1 MHKSGRPLIYF
12 SEKGQGYRGEKQM
25 TNNMIKNISIAAQND
40 KYVTGRRHAMEN
52 IFARLPDDLARSL
65 RGLPERIMNE
75 LEEIRFRVNRPVVVY
90 SGGRE
95 YEIARRDAPVMR
107 SDEIGMIFSL
117 LMDHS
122 DYAYQDQIRSGYIT
136 LDGGHRVG
144 ICGRVITDGGRVV
157 SVRDISS
164 INIRR
169 GCEYPGISDAVLP
182 YITEANDRI
191 RNTLIISP
199 PRCGKTTVL
208 RDIIRNIS
216 RMGNRVGVCD
226 ERSEIAGSAGGV
238 PGFDVGPRTDV
249 MDGCPK
255 DTGISMLIRSM
266 SPDVIAV
273 DELGSSDDAKAVERA
288 AVAGVSLV
296 ATMHGRSYDDAV
308 RSPVGQFIKNG
319 SISRLII
326 LSADPRPGTVKDI
339 LNSANMSLIAEPE
352 MTWKQE

>member
-1 MHKSGRPLIYF
+1 MINDAEKIKTANNKKVSGRILPA
-12 SEKGQGYRGEKQM
+12 GTPCTDHAR
-25 TNNMIKNISIAAQND
+25 AAR
-40 KYVTGRRHAMEN
+40 RRHGMEN

-65 RGLPERIMNE
+65 RGLPERIMDD
-75 LEEIRFRVNRPVVVY
+75 LEEIRFRVNRPVIVY

-95 YEIARRDAPVMR
+95 YEIAGCGSYAMSRDG
-107 SDEIGMIFSL
+107 IGMIFSL
-117 LMDHS
+117 LMEHS

-144 ICGRVITDGGRVV
+144 ICGRVITDNGHVV

-169 GCEYPGISDAVLP
+169 GCEYPGISDRMIP
-182 YITEANDRI
+182 YITDSNGMI
-191 RNTLIISP
+191 KNTLIVSP

-216 RMGNRVGVCD
+216 CMGKRVGVCD

-238 PGFDVGPRTDV
+238 PGFDIGPRTDV

-273 DELGSSDDAKAVERA
+273 DELGSSEDARAVERA

-308 RSPVGQFIKNG
+308 RSSIGRFIKNG
-319 SISRLII
+319 LISRIVI
-326 LSADPRPGTVKDI
+326 LSAEPVPSTLRDI
-339 LNSANMSLIAEPE
+339 VNSANMSLIAEPE
-352 MTWKQE
+352 MKWTEG

>member
-1 MHKSGRPLIYF
+1 MHKRGRPLIYF
-12 SEKGQGYRGEKQM
+12 RYKGQEDRGEKQM
-25 TNNMIKNISIAAQND
+25 TS
-40 KYVTGRRHAMEN
+40 HSMEN
-52 IFARLPDDLARSL
+52 IFSRLPDDISRSL
-65 RGLPERIMNE
+65 RGLPERIMSE

-95 YEIARRDAPVMR
+95 YELARRDTPILTR
-107 SDEIGMIFSL
+107 DEIGMIFSL

-122 DYAYQDQIRSGYIT
+122 DYAYQEQIRSGYIT

-144 ICGRVITDGGRVV
+144 ICGRVIADGGRVV

-169 GCEYPGISDAVLP
+169 GCEYPGISDRIIP
-182 YITEANDRI
+182 YILDGSGRV
-191 RNTLIISP
+191 RNTLIVSP

-208 RDIIRNIS
+208 RDIIRNVS

-255 DTGISMLIRSM
+255 DTGIAMLIRSM

-273 DELGSSDDAKAVERA
+273 DELGSSDDARAVERA
-288 AVAGVSLV
+288 AVAGVSLI

-308 RSPVGQFIKNG
+308 RSSIGKFIKSG
-319 SISRLII
+319 MISRIVI
-326 LSADPRPGTVKDI
+326 LSAEPTPGTVKDI
-339 LNSANMSLIAEPE
+339 LNSANMSLIAEPDMKWE
-352 MTWKQE
+352 ES

>member
-1 MHKSGRPLIYF
+1 
-12 SEKGQGYRGEKQM
+12 
-25 TNNMIKNISIAAQND
+25 MINDAKKIKTADSKKEAERMLPAGMQYADRTSAAR
-40 KYVTGRRHAMEN
+40 RRHGMEN
-52 IFARLPDDLARSL
+52 IFSRLPDDLARSL
-65 RGLPERIMNE
+65 RGLPERIMND
-75 LEEIRFRVNRPVVVY
+75 LEEIRFRVNRPVIVY

-95 YEIARRDAPVMR
+95 YELAVRSSYAMSRD
-107 SDEIGMIFSL
+107 DIGMIFSL

-144 ICGRVITDGGRVV
+144 ICGRVITDNGHVV

-169 GCEYPGISDAVLP
+169 GCEYPGISDMLIP
-182 YITEANDRI
+182 YITDANGMI
-191 RNTLIISP
+191 RNTLIVSP

-208 RDIIRNIS
+208 RDIIRNVS
-216 RMGNRVGVCD
+216 SMGNRVGVCD
-226 ERSEIAGSAGGV
+226 ERSEIAGTSGGV

-255 DTGISMLIRSM
+255 ATGISMLIRSM

-273 DELGSSDDAKAVERA
+273 DEIGPSEDARAIERA
-288 AVAGVSLV
+288 AAAGVSLV

-308 RSPVGQFIKNG
+308 RSSVGRFVKNG
-319 SISRLII
+319 LISRIVI
-326 LSADPRPGTVKDI
+326 LSAEPAPGTVKDI
-339 LNSANMSLIAEPE
+339 VNSANMSLIAEPE
-352 MTWKQE
+352 MKWAEG

>member
-1 MHKSGRPLIYF
+1 MINKTVNTDAASGGLSNMRPN
-12 SEKGQGYRGEKQM
+12 G
-25 TNNMIKNISIAAQND
+25 AA
-40 KYVTGRRHAMEN
+40 GRRYSMET

-65 RGLPERIMNE
+65 RGLPERIMNG
-75 LEEIRFRVNRPVVVY
+75 LEEIRFRVNRPVVVC

-95 YEIARRDAPVMR
+95 YEIARRDAPVV
-107 SDEIGMIFSL
+107 SVLSHEEIGRIFSL

-122 DYAYQDQIRSGYIT
+122 DYAYQEQIRSGYIT

-144 ICGRVITDGGRVV
+144 ICGRVITDDGRVV

-169 GCEYPGISDAVLP
+169 GCEYPGISDSIMP
-182 YITEANDRI
+182 YITDINGKI

-208 RDIIRNIS
+208 RDIVRNMS
-216 RMGNRVGVCD
+216 RMGNRTGVCD
-226 ERSEIAGSAGGV
+226 ERSEIAGCAGGV

-255 DTGISMLIRSM
+255 DIGISMLIRSM

-273 DELGSSDDAKAVERA
+273 DELGSSDDARAVERA

-308 RSPVGQFIKNG
+308 RSPIGRFIKNG
-319 SISRLII
+319 LISRLVI
-326 LSADPRPGTVKDI
+326 LSAEPTPGTVKDI
-339 LNSANMSLIAEPE
+339 LNSANMSLIAEPDMKWE
-352 MTWKQE
+352 QE